1 MARSGLSFSR
11 LNSLLTQE
19 VVVCVIIGIPALGY
33 VLATNETASR
43 SVILLHAALLVGLV
57 PLSMTLVEL
66 LVPRVGVSG
75 WAVVGRELSVR
86 IVGLVLAILGTL
98 AVIASLTP
106 LTLRAL
112 VGSPLAVA
120 MIPVFL
126 AYGLATM
133 VVQWARFREQALLAS
148 VSEVRARHAA
158 LAARIRPHFLF
169 NALNCIEE
177 LTELDPPGAR
187 IAVGRLANLFRAVL
201 KSSAEITARVE
212 DEIRLVEDYL
222 GIEQIRLGQRF
233 RYTIRLSPEAS
244 TARLPG
250 TILLTLA
257 ENAMKHGCEATPG
270 PVELEFVAEA
280 SDGRLHLSISGP
292 AAPASPE
299 RGTGYGLSD
308 VRERLALAYGDRAS
322 LTLTT
327 AGGRSRVDVITP

>member
-1 MARSGLSFSR
+1 M
-11 LNSLLTQE
+11 
-19 VVVCVIIGIPALGY
+19 CVIIGIPALGY
-33 VLATNETASR
+33 VLATNQTASR

-66 LVPRVGVSG
+66 AVPRVGVSG
-75 WAVVGRELSVR
+75 WAVAGRELGVR
-86 IVGLVLAILGTL
+86 MVGLFLAVVGTL
-98 AVIASLTP
+98 GLIASLTP

-120 MIPVFL
+120 LIPVLL
-126 AYGLATM
+126 AYSLATM

-148 VSEVRARHAA
+148 ISEIRARHAA

-177 LTELDPPGAR
+177 LTELDPPAAR
-187 IAVGRLANLFRAVL
+187 IAVGRLANLFRAIL
-201 KSSAEITARVE
+201 KSSADITARVE
-212 DEIRLVEDYL
+212 DEIHLVEDYL
-222 GIEQIRLGQRF
+222 SIEQIRLGHRF
-233 RYTIRLSPEAS
+233 RYTIRVSPEAS
-244 TARLPG
+244 TAKLPG

-270 PVELEFVAEA
+270 PVELEIVAEVL
-280 SDGRLHLSISGP
+280 DGHLQLSISGP

-308 VRERLALAYGDRAS
+308 VRERLELAYGDRAS

-327 AGGRSRVDVITP
+327 VEGRSRVDVIIP